1 MSPNGTSQTR
11 ITTSSAVDT
20 DPDWNPAGTKLAFTT
35 NRDGGYELYAM
46 NANGTS
52 QTRITNNPATDAF
65 PDW

>member
-35 NRDGGYELYAM
+35 NRDGGYVSRP
-46 NANGTS
+46 G
-52 QTRITNNPATDAF
+52 
-65 PDW
+65 